1 MRIYGRCLI
10 RLIGLGAVTSISVSA
25 STVLAERTKH
35 ISGWTL
41 YEGDSSCSIGRI
53 RGDSFIFFSISAEG
67 RQFLRFH
74 DKSWQFKVG
83 SAVSIQ
89 LRAGDK
95 GFDLSAKG
103 AATTDG
109 WPGFT
114 ASPQEDVLTAL
125 SYNDQGAVIAEGT
138 APAPL
143 DLSGLRDAIPALK
156 ECAEPLTKRSPDQI
170 PVKGPRLLKLPTIS
184 RDDFPRGA
192 VPNGPLAFKLTIG
205 TNGLPT
211 DCSIIQ
217 TSGSAAVDNRVC
229 ALLKEGAR
237 FQPALN
243 DSGQPVPSSWQQR
256 LGF

>member
-1 MRIYGRCLI
+1 MIFGRCLI
-10 RLIGLGAVTSISVSA
+10 RLLGLGAVTSICVSA
-25 STVLAERTKH
+25 STVLAESTKS

-41 YEGDSSCSIGRI
+41 YEGDSSCSIGMI
-53 RGDSFIFFSISAEG
+53 RGNSFIFFSISPEG

-74 DKSWQFKVG
+74 DKSWQFKEG
-83 SAVSIQ
+83 SALSIQ

-95 GFDLSAKG
+95 SFDLSAKG
-103 AATTDG
+103 ATTTDG

-114 ASPQEDVLTAL
+114 ASSQEDVLTAL
-125 SYNDQGAVIAEGT
+125 SYNDTGAVIAERT
-138 APAPL
+138 APVPL

-170 PVKGPRLLKLPTIS
+170 PVKGPRLLKLPKIS
-184 RDDFPRGA
+184 GDDFPRGA
-192 VPNGPLAFKLTIG
+192 APKGPLTFKLSIG

-217 TSGSAAVDNRVC
+217 SSGSAAVDSRVC
-229 ALLKEGAR
+229 ALLKVGAR

-243 DSGQPVPSSWQQR
+243 DSGQPLPSSWQQR
-256 LGF
+256 LAF